1 MKKIVRTV
9 WISALSGLAF
19 LVACTSQ
26 NRLSKSEK
34 KQLKQERTELMAQI
48 EQKQA
53 EAIQYK
59 DAKDLKNK
67 LAAKEE
73 ELSLRQRVDEINL
86 ILRDEEAREENQS
99 WINGIYEE
107 MNSLHIAIKK
117 FEEQTKIQ
125 ECVYGPPAINPR
137 LTELERQYDS
147 IMNVIEKREGAC
159 VYGSPEVMKK
169 RKEETNRLKKEAEEL
184 RKRIELL
191 LNE

>member
-26 NRLSKSEK
+26 NKLSRAEK

-59 DAKDLKNK
+59 EAKDMKNK
-67 LAAKEE
+67 LAAKES
-73 ELSLRQRVDEINL
+73 ELSLRQRVDEINQ
-86 ILRDEEAREENQS
+86 ILCDEEARAENQS
-99 WINGIYEE
+99 WINGLYEE
-107 MNSLHIAIKK
+107 MNSLQIAVKK
-117 FEEQTKIQ
+117 YEEQANVQ
-125 ECVYGPPAINPR
+125 ECVYGPPAIDPR
-137 LTELERQYDS
+137 VTELERQYDS
-147 IMNVIEKREGAC
+147 IMNIIEKRESAC

-169 RKEETNRLKKEAEEL
+169 RKEETNRMRKEAEEIQ
-184 RKRIELL
+184 KRIEKL